1 MSSFFRTIHILKHRK
16 ILTGFNSSKLDNLKN
31 EDPNKILE
39 LEVGANL
46 AALEKNDN
54 ISEKQQ
60 DYFKIGLFLAVFSII
75 VSTILLFI
83 NLIIKS

>member
-1 MSSFFRTIHILKHRK
+1 M
-16 ILTGFNSSKLDNLKN
+16 TGFNSSKLDSLKN
-31 EDPNKILE
+31 EEPNKILE

-46 AALEKNDN
+46 SALEKNDN

-60 DYFKIGLFLAVFSII
+60 KYFKNGLFLAVFSII